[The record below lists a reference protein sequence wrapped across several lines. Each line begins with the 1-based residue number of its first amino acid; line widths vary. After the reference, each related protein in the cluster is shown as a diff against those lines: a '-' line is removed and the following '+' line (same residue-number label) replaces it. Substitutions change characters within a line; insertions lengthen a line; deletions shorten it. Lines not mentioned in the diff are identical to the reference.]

1 MTTRIL
7 GVTAA
12 VLVSA
17 VANAAGFAQAQTGWP
32 ERPVRVIVPYP
43 AGSSS
48 DVAARIIGN
57 ELSARLGQQFV
68 VDNRPGASGNIGA
81 DVIAKAAP
89 DGYTIGLATTSTH
102 AVAPS
107 LAPGVPYYPI
117 KSFAPVALI
126 STSPYVLVVYPGLA
140 ANSMAELIGLAKKT
154 PGKISYGSAGLTS
167 LAHLASVLFENS
179 AGVKLNHIPY
189 KSSAQSVIDLI
200 SGRLDMQ
207 FATIPPTLP
216 NITAGQLRALATT
229 GAQRASVL
237 PDVPTVAE
245 AGIPGYEASLWL
257 AVVAPAGTPAAIVTR
272 LNREIT
278 ELLGTPQIK
287 SALAAQG
294 LEAEPG
300 PPEALAARIRT
311 DLEKWRK
318 VIVQSGIRATDD

>member
-1 MTTRIL
+1 VA
-7 GVTAA
+7 GVIAGITHAAA
-12 VLVSA
+12 V
-17 VANAAGFAQAQTGWP
+17 AQAQTGWP

-48 DVAARIIGN
+48 DVAARLIGN
-57 ELSARLGQQFV
+57 ELSGRLGQQFV

-102 AVAPS
+102 AIAPS
-107 LAPGVPYYPI
+107 LAPGVPYDPI
-117 KSFAPVALI
+117 KGFAPVALI

-140 ANSMAELIGLAKKT
+140 ANSMAELIALAKKT

-179 AGVKLNHIPY
+179 AGVQLNHIPY
-189 KSSAQSVIDLI
+189 KSSAQSVVDLI
-200 SGRLDMQ
+200 AGRLDMQ
-207 FATIPPTLP
+207 FATIPPTLA
-216 NITAGQLRALATT
+216 NIKAGQLRALATT
-229 GAQRASVL
+229 GAQRVAVL

-245 AGIPGYEASLWL
+245 AGIPDYEASLWL
-257 AVVAPAGTPAAIVTR
+257 AMVAPTGTPGAIVTR

-278 ELLGTPQIK
+278 ELLSAPEIK

-294 LEAEPG
+294 LEVEPG
-300 PPEALAARIRT
+300 PPEALANRIRT

-318 VIVQSGIRATDD
+318 VIVQSGIRATDE